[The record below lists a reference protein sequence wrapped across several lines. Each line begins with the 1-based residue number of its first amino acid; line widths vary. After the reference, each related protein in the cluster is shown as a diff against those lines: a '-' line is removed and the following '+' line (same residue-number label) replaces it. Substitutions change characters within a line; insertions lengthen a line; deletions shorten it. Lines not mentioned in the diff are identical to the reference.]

1 MTEWTGSGP
10 DAAAQGME
18 EASAA
23 AQRFG
28 AEARDALRGVSEEYR
43 NAARDGEAFGRK
55 LSRSFEDVAL
65 KGKSLSG
72 VLRNLALD
80 LSKMVLSEALDGVTG
95 RLGATLGS
103 AFSSLVASADGNV
116 FAGGKVTP
124 FAKGGVISSPM
135 LFPLQNGVGLAGE
148 AGPEAVMPLT
158 RGSDGRLGVA
168 APHGGIGS
176 GQAVNVTFNVQA
188 TDAASFR
195 RSETQLAAMMQRVA
209 RRGTRNM

>member
-1 MTEWTGSGP
+1 MPNFEDLASTVRGFDEL
-10 DAAAQGME
+10 
-18 EASAA
+18 SAA
-23 AQRFG
+23 AERFG

-55 LSRSFEDVAL
+55 LSRSFQDVAL
-65 KGKSLSG
+65 KGKSLST
-72 VLRNLALD
+72 VLRSVALD
-80 LSKMVLSEALDGVTG
+80 LSKLVLGRAMDSVTG
-95 RLGATLGS
+95 NLSATLGGLLS
-103 AFSSLVASADGNV
+103 GAVASADGNV
-116 FAGGKVTP
+116 FAGGRVKP
-124 FAKGGVISSPM
+124 FAKGGVISSPV
-135 LFPLQNGVGLAGE
+135 LFPLQGGVGLAGE

-168 APHGGIGS
+168 SQGG

>member
-1 MTEWTGSGP
+1 MTEWTGSDP
-10 DAAAQGME
+10 AATARGME

-80 LSKMVLSEALDGVTG
+80 MSRMVLDKALDGVTG
-95 RLGATLGS
+95 AIGSGVGS
-103 AFSSLVASADGNV
+103 ALSSLVTSADGNV
-116 FAGGKVTP
+116 FAGGRVKP

-158 RGSDGRLGVA
+158 RGPDGRLGVA
-168 APHGGIGS
+168 SQGG

>member
-1 MTEWTGSGP
+1 MPNFEDLASTVRGFDEL
-10 DAAAQGME
+10 
-18 EASAA
+18 SAA
-23 AQRFG
+23 AERFG

-65 KGKSLSG
+65 KGKSLST
-72 VLRNLALD
+72 VLRSVALD
-80 LSKMVLSEALDGVTG
+80 LSKLVLGRAMDSVTG
-95 RLGATLGS
+95 NLSATLGGLLS
-103 AFSSLVASADGNV
+103 GAVASADGNV
-116 FAGGKVTP
+116 FAGGRVKP
-124 FAKGGVISSPM
+124 FAKGGVISSPV
-135 LFPLQNGVGLAGE
+135 LFPLQGGVGLAGE

-168 APHGGIGS
+168 SQGG

>member
-1 MTEWTGSGP
+1 
-10 DAAAQGME
+10 ME

-80 LSKMVLSEALDGVTG
+80 MSRMVLDKALDGVTG
-95 RLGATLGS
+95 AIGSGVGS
-103 AFSSLVASADGNV
+103 ALSSLVTSADGNV
-116 FAGGKVTP
+116 FAGGRVKP

-158 RGSDGRLGVA
+158 RGPDGRLGVA
-168 APHGGIGS
+168 SQGG